1 MLWRVRRLWFRRRV
15 FVRPTARGWQAIF
28 FAVLSLTVALLI
40 GTTQIYQLAYALIGL
55 LLASFALGL
64 FLSRGMRYERRVIE
78 GERLVAGR
86 PTQVEL
92 VVSNVARTR
101 SPGVEVVDILPKEC
115 RLLMPPV
122 GRMEKRRIQQPMLF
136 AKRGRHELGP
146 AEIRTADPFG
156 LLRFVRRFDE
166 RTEVMVY
173 PEVFELASFPLPGSS
188 REMGIRGSFAR
199 QGDEFSG
206 LREYRRGDDRR
217 HINWKSVART
227 GQLVVREFAQEAPR
241 RHAVVLDLY
250 RSETSSPEAEIED
263 AVSAAASVLSHFVR
277 EGLPAR
283 LLCSDKAHGATAFGT
298 DESYYWRAMDLLA
311 VARADGDARPGDFLN
326 EKLGEKH
333 EDLGD
338 GVVLISR
345 SLDESLARSV
355 ERLRAAGLPVVV
367 VALAAH
373 TYRSGGAAG
382 GGAGGASSGREAAF
396 SRDVSVL
403 EFAGADVRIV
413 RRPGG
418 LAAFAGGQRPA
429 NARGNRGVA

>member
-1 MLWRVRRLWFRRRV
+1 LLRRLRHLRTRRV
-15 FVRPTARGWQAIF
+15 FVRPTARGWQALF
-28 FAVLSLTVALLI
+28 FAVLSLIVALLI

-64 FLSRGMRYERRVIE
+64 FLSRGMRYDRRVVE

-86 PTQVEL
+86 STQVNL

-101 SPGVEVVDILPKEC
+101 SPGAEVVDLLPKE
-115 RLLMPPV
+115 RRFLMPPV
-122 GRMEKRRIQQPMLF
+122 GGTETRGIQQPMLF
-136 AKRGRHELGP
+136 AKRGHHELGP
-146 AEIRTADPFG
+146 AEIRTTDPFG
-156 LLRFVRRFDE
+156 LLRFIRRFDE

-188 REMGIRGSFAR
+188 REMGTRGSFAS

-250 RSETSSPEAEIED
+250 RSETGSPETEIED
-263 AVSAAASVLSHFVR
+263 AVSAAGSVLSYLFR
-277 EGLPAR
+277 EGLPSR
-283 LLCSDKAHGATAFGT
+283 LLCSDKARGATAFGA
-298 DESYYWRAMDLLA
+298 DESSYWRAMDLLA
-311 VARADGDARPGDFLN
+311 IARADGDTKPGDFLN
-326 EKLGEKH
+326 EKLGEKR

-338 GVVLISR
+338 GVILISR
-345 SLDESLARSV
+345 SLNESLAKSV

-373 TYRSGGAAG
+373 TYRSGGSG
-382 GGAGGASSGREAAF
+382 GGAGSKSSGREAAF
-396 SRDVSVL
+396 SGGVSML
-403 EFAGADVRIV
+403 EFAGADVRV
-413 RRPGG
+413 MRRPGG
-418 LAAFAGGQRPA
+418 LAAFAGAQGTT
-429 NARGNRGVA
+429 NARGNWGVA